1 MLITSSLQSSILYLI
16 CIECPLCTKG
26 WLGLE
31 NIKEWTEKILL
42 VGSLLLLQTPLPS
55 PSNPFSPASFSSP
68 YCLSGH
74 RELAIVICLHVSPCY
89 TISLEQ
95 ICSSINTFEIFP
107 TCCTF
112 QSWVIFQCPLQCLL
126 FQTPSQLP
134 HQNYSLRPLQSHS
147 TGFLPQCSTHS
158 ILFRILVICVCV
170 FSNDLQSPGS
180 VL

>member
-1 MLITSSLQSSILYLI
+1 MYQGLARSWKYQGMNRQDPSCRELTS
-16 CIECPLCTKG
+16 
-26 WLGLE
+26 
-31 NIKEWTEKILL
+31 
-42 VGSLLLLQTPLPS
+42 TPDTPS
-55 PSNPFSPASFSSP
+55 KSFQPFSPASFPPP
-68 YCLSGH
+68 YCLWGH
-74 RELAIVICLHVSPCY
+74 RELAIVICLHVGPCY

-95 ICSSINTFEIFP
+95 ICSSINTSEIFP

-134 HQNYSLRPLQSHS
+134 HQNYSLLPLQSHS

-158 ILFRILVICVCV
+158 ILFRILVICMRV
-170 FSNDLQSPGS
+170 FSNELQSPGS